1 MFTAAEKNILKY
13 IYNTS
18 LKFIDEVSYNNG
30 AILASLPTHRYNY
43 AYPRD
48 SALIMRALLILKDYD
63 QIKRTLQFFCNN
75 QSELGEW
82 AQRYTQ
88 KGNVASYR
96 PSQLDSNGLILW
108 YMWKYYEDTKD
119 IKFLEKYWDN
129 IVRGM
134 EFIKEHYIQE
144 EKVLFSANSIHEW
157 PPIESGYE
165 IWANC
170 SCYVGINAAFKV
182 AKLLNKK
189 EYKKWGILATNL
201 WEGICLHLI
210 DKKNK
215 RFRKLSNH
223 IDIND
228 ADVACLAPYVLG
240 ILPAKDE
247 LIKNTA
253 NQIREGLWQKDLGGI
268 GRYLKKYGLP
278 GRNNG
283 GYGPY
288 SMYTAWLA
296 QYYVDTN
303 QLDKAKEVITWF
315 MEYNKDGY
323 IPEHV
328 ATKKEFLE
336 WVEGAKRVG
345 RYYESGRKEEA
356 EKVMTTKE
364 YTKKGL
370 SYWVTPLTWT
380 HAEFII
386 LYRKLKEKRLL

>member
-1 MFTAAEKNILKY
+1 MFTDAEKGILNY
-13 IYNTS
+13 IYKVS
-18 LKFIDEVSYNNG
+18 LKFIDEVSYSNG
-30 AILASLPTHRYNY
+30 AILASLPTHRYSY
-43 AYPRD
+43 SYPRD
-48 SALIMRALLILKDYD
+48 SALIIRALLKLKKYNQVKKIL
-63 QIKRTLQFFCNN
+63 RFFCKN

-108 YMWKYYEDTKD
+108 SMWKYYEATKD
-119 IKFLEKYWDN
+119 INFLRRHWKN
-129 IVRGM
+129 VVKGV
-134 EFIKEHYIQE
+134 EFIKEHYIPE
-144 EKVLFSANSIHEW
+144 EKILFSSNSIHEW

-170 SCYVGINAAFKV
+170 SCYVGIDAASKI
-182 AKLLNKK
+182 ADLLNKK
-189 EYKKWGILATNL
+189 EKWEDIAKAI
-201 WEGICLHLI
+201 WEGISIHLI
-210 DKKNK
+210 HNK

-228 ADVACLAPYVLG
+228 PDVACFAPYVLG
-240 ILPAKDE
+240 IISPKDE
-247 LIKNTA
+247 LMKNTA
-253 NQIREGLWQKDLGGI
+253 NHIREGLWQEDLGGI

-303 QLDKAKEVITWF
+303 QLNKAKEVIIWF

-323 IPEHV
+323 IPEHI

-336 WVEGAKRVG
+336 WVEGAKKAG
-345 RYYESGRKEEA
+345 RYYESGRNEEA

-386 LYRKLKEKRLL
+386 LYHKLKEKKLI

>member
-1 MFTAAEKNILKY
+1 MFTSAEKNILKY
-13 IYNTS
+13 IYNRS
-18 LKFIDEVSYNNG
+18 LEFINQVSYSNG
-30 AILASLPTHRYNY
+30 AILASSSTHRYAY

-48 SALIMRALLILKDYD
+48 SALIIRALLKLKEHKKV
-63 QIKRTLQFFCNN
+63 KRTLRFFCKN

-108 YMWKYYEDTKD
+108 SMWKYYEATKD
-119 IKFLEKYWDN
+119 TLFLRRYWKN
-129 IVRGM
+129 VVKGM
-134 EFIKEHYIQE
+134 EFIEEHYIPE
-144 EKVLFSANSIHEW
+144 EKMLFSANSIHEW

-170 SCYVGINAAFKV
+170 SCYVGIDAASKI
-182 AKLLNKK
+182 AKLLNKTEK
-189 EYKKWGILATNL
+189 DKWDNIAKNI
-201 WEGICLHLI
+201 WEGISVHLI
-210 DKKNK
+210 HDKK
-215 RFRKLSNH
+215 FRKLSNH

-228 ADVACLAPYVLG
+228 PDVACLAPYVLEIISPNDE
-240 ILPAKDE
+240 ILD
-247 LIKNTA
+247 NTVEY
-253 NQIREGLWQKDLGGI
+253 IREGLWQDNLGGI
-268 GRYLKKYGLP
+268 GRYLKKYGEP

-296 QYYVDTN
+296 QYYIDTN
-303 QLDKAKEVITWF
+303 QLNRARETIIWF

-323 IPEHV
+323 IPEHI
-328 ATKKEFLE
+328 AMKKEFLE
-336 WVEGAKRVG
+336 WLEGAKKSG

-356 EKVMTTKE
+356 EKVMTSKE
-364 YTKKGL
+364 YKQKGL

-386 LYRKLKEKRLL
+386 LYHKLKEKKLI

>member
-18 LKFIDEVSYNNG
+18 LRFIDEVSYPNG
-30 AILASLPTHRYNY
+30 AILASLPTHRYSY

-48 SALIMRALLILKDYD
+48 CALIIRALLELKKYN
-63 QIKRTLQFFCNN
+63 QVKKTISFFCKN

-108 YMWKYYEDTKD
+108 SMWKYYEATKD
-119 IKFLEKYWDN
+119 TSFLRKYWKN
-129 IVRGM
+129 VVKGM
-134 EFIKEHYIQE
+134 EFIEEHYIPE
-144 EKVLFSANSIHEW
+144 EKILFSANSIHEW

-170 SCYVGINAAFKV
+170 SCYVGIEAASKIANV
-182 AKLLNKK
+182 LKKK
-189 EYKKWGILATNL
+189 EKDKWHELAKNI
-201 WEGICLHLI
+201 WEGISLHLVH
-210 DKKNK
+210 DKK
-215 RFRKLSNH
+215 FRKLSNH

-228 ADVACLAPYVLG
+228 ADIACLAPYVLE
-240 ILPAKDE
+240 IVPANDE
-247 LIKNTA
+247 LVDNTA
-253 NQIREGLWQKDLGGI
+253 EHIREGLWQEDLGGVS
-268 GRYLKKYGLP
+268 RYLKKYGQP

-303 QLDKAKEVITWF
+303 QINRAREICIWF
-315 MEYNKDGY
+315 MEYNKEGY

-336 WVEGAKRVG
+336 WAEGAKKAG
-345 RYYESGRKEEA
+345 RYDKSGRNEEA
-356 EKVMTTKE
+356 EKVMRSKE
-364 YTKKGL
+364 YKEKDL

-380 HAEFII
+380 HAEFIL
-386 LYRKLKEKRLL
+386 LYHKLKERKLI